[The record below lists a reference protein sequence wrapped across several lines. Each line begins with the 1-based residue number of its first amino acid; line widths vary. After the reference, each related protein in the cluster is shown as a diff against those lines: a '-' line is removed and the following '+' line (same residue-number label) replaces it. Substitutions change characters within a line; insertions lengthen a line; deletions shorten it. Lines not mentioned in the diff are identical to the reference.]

1 LGSARHRRLAVLIA
15 LAVVAFLPVV
25 ALASSFEITPAVNAE
40 LEKQSKSLATWAADP
55 VVVAAVKEQNA
66 KGPIAGMDNG
76 KWKTVRRSDPMVQG
90 LAGNAAGQFLRK
102 KIESSSGTLDKVFL
116 NGAQGEKVAFAE
128 KTISYIHKGQEKFD
142 VPMSTG
148 KPWQMTKPWFDES
161 LQAYAI
167 QVAVPIIDGGKAIG
181 VLVASVPVTYLEHVA
196 KK

>member
-1 LGSARHRRLAVLIA
+1 
-15 LAVVAFLPVV
+15 
-25 ALASSFEITPAVNAE
+25 
-40 LEKQSKSLATWAADP
+40 
-55 VVVAAVKEQNA
+55 
-66 KGPIAGMDNG
+66 
-76 KWKTVRRSDPMVQG
+76 MVQG

-167 QVAVPIIDGGKAIG
+167 QVAVPVVDGGKAIG
-181 VLVASVPVTYLEHVA
+181 VLVASVPVTYLERVA

>member
-1 LGSARHRRLAVLIA
+1 MKFGFVDRCIA
-15 LAVVAFLPVV
+15 LAVVTFLPVV
-25 ALASSFEITPAVNAE
+25 ALASSFEITPSVQAE
-40 LEKQSKSLATWAADP
+40 LEKQTKHLATWAADP

-102 KIESSSGTLDKVFL
+102 KIESSGGTLDKVFL
-116 NGAQGEKVAFAE
+116 SGAQGEKVAFAE